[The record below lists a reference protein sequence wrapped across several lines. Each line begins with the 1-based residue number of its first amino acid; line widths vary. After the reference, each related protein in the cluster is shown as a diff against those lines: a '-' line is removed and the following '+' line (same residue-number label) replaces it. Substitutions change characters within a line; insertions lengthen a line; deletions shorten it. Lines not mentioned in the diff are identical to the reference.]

1 MIDVTILTKKDFL
14 IAKNPD
20 WYVKQV
26 ILEDQLLAEALKSF
40 GMSVERRYW
49 DDPTLDLNQTRCAV
63 VRAVWDYFHR
73 YDEFE
78 PWLNRAA
85 QDTMLINPLDTI
97 KWNIH
102 KSYLKDLMND
112 GIRIPATKFIP
123 QKSLT
128 SLVGHCEQSGWQEF
142 VLKPAIGGAARHTYR
157 FKRDEA
163 KNYESI
169 FSELNEH
176 EMWLLQEFQYS
187 ITTKGEVTHVL
198 FDGEHSHSLIKHAK
212 HGDFRVQ
219 DDFSGTLDH
228 YEASVSEIEFAQN
241 AICIVDPIPT
251 YGRVDVI
258 WGNTDQMCVSE
269 LELIEPELWLRL
281 NDQAPI
287 SMAKAIQNRL
297 SRST

>member
-1 MIDVTILTKKDFL
+1 MMFLEIASEKHIIGNLDIHSFEGRKTIMLELVFLTMMMM
-14 IAKNPD
+14 KNNSIIQLYWIKATRYNCYKLNLFSPD
-20 WYVKQV
+20 CLQV
-26 ILEDQLLAEALKSF
+26 HVSVCQEKS
-40 GMSVERRYW
+40 S
-49 DDPTLDLNQTRCAV
+49 
-63 VRAVWDYFHR
+63 
-73 YDEFE
+73 
-78 PWLNRAA
+78 
-85 QDTMLINPLDTI
+85 
-97 KWNIH
+97 
-102 KSYLKDLMND
+102 
-112 GIRIPATKFIP
+112 TKFIP

-157 FKRDEA
+157 FKRAEA

-219 DDFSGTLDH
+219 DDFSGTLAH

-241 AICIVDPIPT
+241 AIRIVDPIPT

-297 SRST
+297 SRSTWA

>member
-1 MIDVTILTKKDFL
+1 MTDVTILTKKDFL
-14 IAKNPD
+14 IVKDPD

-26 ILEDQLLAEALKSF
+26 ILEDQLLADAMKSL

-63 VRAVWDYFHR
+63 IRAVWDYFHR

-78 PWLNRAA
+78 SWLNRAA
-85 QDTMLINPLDTI
+85 KETMLINPLDTI

-102 KSYLKDLMND
+102 KSYLKDLIND
-112 GIRIPATKFIP
+112 GVRIPVTEFIP
-123 QKSLT
+123 QKSLI
-128 SLVGHCEQSGWQEF
+128 SLVDHCEQSGWQEF

-157 FKRDEA
+157 FKRAEA

-169 FSELNEH
+169 FSELNER
-176 EMWLLQEFQYS
+176 EMWLLQEFQCS

-198 FDGEHSHSLIKHAK
+198 FDGVYSHSLIKHAK
-212 HGDFRVQ
+212 YGDFRVQ
-219 DDFSGTLDH
+219 DDFGGTLAN
-228 YEASVSEIEFAQN
+228 YKASLSEIEFAQN
-241 AICIVDPIPT
+241 AIRIVDPLPI

-258 WGNTDQMCVSE
+258 WDNTYQMCVSE

-287 SMAKAIQNRL
+287 SMAKSIRDRL
-297 SRST
+297 SRSI